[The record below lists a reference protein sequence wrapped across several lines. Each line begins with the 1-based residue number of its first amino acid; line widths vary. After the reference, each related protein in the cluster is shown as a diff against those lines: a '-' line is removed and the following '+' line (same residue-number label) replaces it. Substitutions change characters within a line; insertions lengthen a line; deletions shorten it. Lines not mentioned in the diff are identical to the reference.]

1 MKTKHSYSQLLS
13 MPAATDYDLLD
24 SGAGEKLERYGKFVV
39 RRPDPQALWPQNL
52 TERDWQ
58 KADANF
64 SAQGKWQL
72 KKALPDRW
80 PVEIDR
86 WKFWIK
92 LSAFKHTGVF
102 PEQAANWQWIYKQIK
117 DSKKKDISVLN
128 LFAYTGGATLAAA
141 SAGARVCH
149 VDASKVAL
157 NWAKDNAQLSHLS
170 EKPIRWL
177 LDDAVA
183 FVKREL
189 RRGNKYDAIIMDPP
203 AFGHGPTG
211 ELWKIERDFV
221 PFVADCAKLLT
232 DKPLFVLVNGYA
244 SGYSALAYHQSV
256 QTVLSDK
263 FATIESGELLIP
275 EKGGERFLPCGI
287 FARAF

>member
-1 MKTKHSYSQLLS
+1 MKINNFYAQLLT
-13 MPAATDYDLLD
+13 MPAVKDYELLD
-24 SGAGEKLERYGKFVV
+24 SGSGEKLERYGKFVV
-39 RRPDPQALWPQNL
+39 RRPDPQALWPQTL
-52 TERDWQ
+52 SERDWQ
-58 KADANF
+58 NADAYF
-64 SAQGKWQL
+64 SVKGKWQS
-72 KKALPDRW
+72 KRALPDRW
-80 PVEIDR
+80 PVEIDQ

-92 LSAFKHTGVF
+92 LSSFKHTGVF
-102 PEQAANWQWIYKQIK
+102 PEQLANWQWIYKQIK
-117 DSKKKDISVLN
+117 NSKKKDISVLN

-141 SAGARVCH
+141 SAGAKVCH

-170 EKPIRWL
+170 GKPIRWL

-211 ELWKIERDFV
+211 QLWKIENDFV
-221 PFVADCAKLLT
+221 PFLADCVKLLS
-232 DKPLFVLVNGYA
+232 DKPLFILVNGYA
-244 SGYSALAYHQSV
+244 SGYSALAYHQSL
-256 QTVLSDK
+256 QMVLSHQ
-263 FATIESGELLIP
+263 FNTIESGELLIP
-275 EKGGERFLPCGI
+275 EKAEQRFLPCGI

>member
-1 MKTKHSYSQLLS
+1 MKNLYSQFLKMS
-13 MPAATDYDLLD
+13 VTKDYQLLD
-24 SGAGEKLERYGKFVV
+24 SGDGEKLERYGKYVV
-39 RRPDPQALWPQNL
+39 SRPDPQSLWPKNL
-52 TERDWQ
+52 SEREWQ
-58 KADANF
+58 KTDASF
-64 SAQGKWQL
+64 SMQGKWQSTNSL
-72 KKALPDRW
+72 PERWSIALDK
-80 PVEIDR
+80 

-102 PEQAANWQWIYKQIK
+102 PEQLGNWQWIYKQIK

-141 SAGARVCH
+141 SAGAKVCH
-149 VDASKVAL
+149 VDASKVAI
-157 NWAKDNAQLSHLS
+157 NWAKDNAQLSGLS

-211 ELWKIERDFV
+211 ELWKIEEDFI
-221 PFVADCAKLLT
+221 PFLADCVKLLS
-232 DKPLFVLVNGYA
+232 DKPLFILVNGYA
-244 SGYSALAYHQSV
+244 SGYSALAYHQSL
-256 QTVLSDK
+256 QTVLDNQFSN
-263 FATIESGELLIP
+263 IESGELLIP
-275 EKGGERFLPCGI
+275 ETNQERFLPCGI
-287 FARAF
+287 FARGF